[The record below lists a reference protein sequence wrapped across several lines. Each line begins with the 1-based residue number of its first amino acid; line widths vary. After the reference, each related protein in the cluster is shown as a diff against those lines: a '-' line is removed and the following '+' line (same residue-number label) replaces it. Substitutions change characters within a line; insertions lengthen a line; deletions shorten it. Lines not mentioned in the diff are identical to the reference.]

1 MATSTQA
8 ALQKIQDY
16 ANRNTGAVPTLE
28 TYAYA
33 GVKDANG
40 KPLVSTYEGVMQLV
54 ATGNSSKSTLTLKNR
69 KDFGLV
75 PTQVT
80 DAVPKAPVATANA
93 KSTSEVAAL
102 FLNGGDLLSTTCCWI
117 SYSLLPVDQ

>member
-80 DAVPKAPVATANA
+80 DALPKALVATANA
-93 KSTSEVAAL
+93 KSNSEVAAL
-102 FLNGGDLLSTTCCWI
+102 FLNGDDLLSTTCGWI
-117 SYSLLPVDQ
+117 SYSLFPVDQ

>member
-80 DAVPKAPVATANA
+80 DALPKALVATANA
-93 KSTSEVAAL
+93 KSNSEVAAL
-102 FLNGGDLLSTTCCWI
+102 FLNGDDLLSTTCCWI

>member
-80 DAVPKAPVATANA
+80 DALPKALVATANA
-93 KSTSEVAAL
+93 KSNSEVAAL
-102 FLNGGDLLSTTCCWI
+102 FLNGDDLLSTTCGWI